1 MDKLPASLRYNA
13 SKLMLRENNLYI
25 RPGGSDNGTAHSIFR
40 FKMPE
45 RSLVD
50 LSSTQLIFDFVITGL
65 STTASNWRN
74 AKLPAAHKLIKYC
87 RTYVNG
93 QIASGGQCNHY
104 DILYHALVK
113 ATGSEDYCL
122 SRLESQYQEL
132 IGPSD
137 EVGSVNAAP
146 AATTKSARYVHTD
159 LMGLFRSGQQS
170 IIDTSLWGNL
180 EIEIAFNTPA
190 AILKM
195 YAGSGNDSSATSNV
209 SFQVSNVHLR
219 TNVITQIS
227 PIYNQILDIK
237 LKENGSVIRLPFQN
251 FITNVLSGDTANR
264 IQVNS
269 GCVDSV
275 LFAPLGS
282 AYDSTN
288 SGTRGD
294 IATIANCQY
303 PDSRRYTFDTGRDLT
318 NASDCSLNVSVGSE
332 QYPRNPYSNAL
343 DLAPATTQSFWG
355 ESADSRNLL
364 YQGLTSEAA
373 AVQSYSRVN
382 FLNKNFVYNQT
393 FSNAKEGYASRVL
406 AGLDTSNQS
415 IDIIINQTNL
425 IPASGFAFVAAMTT
439 SMLVYDTQSQ
449 SVQVIL

>member
-13 SKLMLRENNLYI
+13 SKLMLRENNMYL
-25 RPGGSDNGTAHSIFR
+25 RPGGSDSGTAHSIFR
-40 FKMPE
+40 FKMPQ

-50 LSSTQLIFDFVITGL
+50 LSSTQLIFDLTITGL
-65 STTASNWRN
+65 STNSTNWRN

-93 QIASGGQCNHY
+93 TIASGGQCNHY
-104 DILYHALVK
+104 DILYSALVK
-113 ATGSEDYCL
+113 ATGSEDYCF
-122 SRLESQYQEL
+122 SRLESGYQEML
-132 IGPSD
+132 GPSD

-146 AATTKSARYVHTD
+146 AADTKSARYVHSD

-170 IIDTSLWGNL
+170 VVDTSLWGDL

-195 YAGSGNDSSATSNV
+195 FAGTGNDNAETANV
-209 SFQVSNVHLR
+209 TFQLSQVHLR

-227 PIYNQILDIK
+227 PLYNAVLDLK
-237 LKENGSVIRLPFQN
+237 LKEPGSVIRLPFQN
-251 FITNVLSGDTANR
+251 FITNVLNGDTANR

-275 LFAPLGS
+275 IFAPLGQF
-282 AYDSTN
+282 YDSTN
-288 SGTRGD
+288 SGTRGN
-294 IATIANCQY
+294 IANTANCQF
-303 PDSRRYTFDTGRDLT
+303 PDSHRYTFNCGRVLS
-318 NASDCSLNVSVGSE
+318 NAGDCSLNVSVGSE
-332 QYPRNPYSNAL
+332 QYPRQPYTNAL
-343 DLAPATTQSFWG
+343 DVAPATTQSFWG

-364 YQGLTSEAA
+364 YAGLTSEAA
-373 AVQSYSRVN
+373 AVQSYSRAN
-382 FLNKNFVYNQT
+382 FLNKNFIFNQT
-393 FSNAKEGYASRVL
+393 FSNAKEGWASRVL

-415 IDIIINQTNL
+415 VDITINQTNL